1 MSATRHN
8 LERLLSPR
16 HAAFIGGEDAMH
28 AAVRCAQGGFSGD
41 IWGVNPRR
49 ATLGDFPCFRS
60 VGDLPAPPDAVF
72 LAVPSATAVDVV
84 AQLAALGAGGVVC
97 YTAGFRELGG
107 VGAEL
112 EKVLA
117 KVAGDLALVGPNVFG
132 LLNYVSGAHLWPY
145 AHGGKRVE
153 RGVALVSQS
162 GMFSGYVT
170 TNQR

>member
-1 MSATRHN
+1 M
-8 LERLLSPR
+8 
-16 HAAFIGGEDAMH
+16 
-28 AAVRCAQGGFSGD
+28 
-41 IWGVNPRR
+41 
-49 ATLGDFPCFRS
+49 
-60 VGDLPAPPDAVF
+60 
-72 LAVPSATAVDVV
+72 PSATAVDVV

-117 KVAGDLALVGPNVFG
+117 EVAGDLALVGPNVFG

-170 TNQR
+170 TNQRSVAFSYVIGSGSVSNRIMMPRSSRPWSTTRQLMPLACMLKRYVISLVLQKSPSKHWPVISRLLC

>member
-1 MSATRHN
+1 
-8 LERLLSPR
+8 
-16 HAAFIGGEDAMH
+16 MH
-28 AAVRCAQGGFSGD
+28 AAVRCAEGGFSGE

-49 ATLGDFPCFRS
+49 TTLGAFPCFHS

-117 KVAGDLALVGPNVFG
+117 EVAGDLALVGPNVFG
-132 LLNYVSGAHLWPY
+132 LLNYVSGAHLWP
-145 AHGGKRVE
+145 
-153 RGVALVSQS
+153 
-162 GMFSGYVT
+162 
-170 TNQR
+170 